1 MTKLELIKLINDL
14 RKANKNNWVN
24 QCIDYNGIKISLKS
38 YNTWVQ
44 VLVINGGNK
53 NSSNMDISVKQF
65 NEFLNETFSFRI
77 TYF

>member
-1 MTKLELIKLINDL
+1 MTKLELIKMINNL
-14 RKANKNNWVN
+14 RKSNKNNWVN

-65 NEFLNETFSFRI
+65 NEFLNESLQSLN
-77 TYF
+77 